1 MATNEQ
7 LQAALEAAQKAKNPV
22 LVRSIRAA
30 MDGRVVDPLEGL
42 SIHPELDHLWR
53 IDDTQLS

>member
-1 MATNEQ
+1 
-7 LQAALEAAQKAKNPV
+7 
-22 LVRSIRAA
+22 

-53 IDDTQLS
+53 IDDTQLSKYSGGCTS